1 MAEREL
7 RKLGRGEL
15 VEIIYAL
22 KQENQALTDRCRE
35 LEEKLAA
42 QEMTISE
49 AGSIAE
55 ATVGLSQI
63 FQQAQ
68 AAADSYLDKIHQMNA
83 GTEEKARAVLSRAEA
98 EAAETRRKAEAEC
111 KALREQTD
119 KEVAEK
125 RRDLERKAKAVLDSH
140 AELRALVRDIYARE
154 GSYGR

>member
-1 MAEREL
+1 MVDRDL

-15 VEIIYAL
+15 VEILYAL

-55 ATVGLSQI
+55 ATVGLSGI

-68 AAADSYLDKIHQMNA
+68 AAEDSYLDKIHRMNA
-83 GTEEKARAVLSRAEA
+83 GTEEKAQAILSQAEA
-98 EAAETRRKAEAEC
+98 EAAEIRRNAEAEC
-111 KALREQTD
+111 RTLRERTNKD
-119 KEVAEK
+119 IVEK
-125 RRDLERKAKAVLDSH
+125 RRELERRAKAVLDAH
-140 AELRALVRDIYARE
+140 DELRALVKDIYAQE
-154 GSYGR
+154 DGYGR